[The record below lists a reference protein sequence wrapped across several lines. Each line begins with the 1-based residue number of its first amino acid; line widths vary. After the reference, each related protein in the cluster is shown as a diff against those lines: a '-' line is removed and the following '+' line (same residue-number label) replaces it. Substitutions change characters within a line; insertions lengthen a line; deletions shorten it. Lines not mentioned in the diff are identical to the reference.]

1 MSGSGRSTGERSSE
15 RGVSILIV
23 SVAMIFVLGMA
34 GLGVDLASLYVGRSQ
49 AQRAADAAALAGA
62 QALVTQGCTSDTGS
76 TISTACQAIARQRA
90 EAVGSNN
97 TVAGVNPTIN
107 DSDVTFPSIST
118 NDPQIQVVVA
128 RDTAHSNPMPTFFV
142 KIFGITSANVSA
154 TAKAEAFNP
163 SGSSANVGAQCL
175 KPWLLPNCD
184 QARATSSGNPNCSAG
199 GSSYYDYFINP
210 TTGDIQNPGIAPTG
224 VQGEQIIIKPG
235 DPSGGVAAPS
245 KFWPV
250 FLPAGSVAT
259 DCPSCASGS
268 GGGGTA
274 SGALYR
280 QNIECC
286 NHNTIVCGTNTIQ
299 PITGNMVGPTE
310 QGVNCLIH
318 QSGTKSNPTG
328 MDTFDPTSWTI
339 TAGSG
344 NPYGLTGPITTSDS
358 IVTIPV
364 YDGSDLCPG
373 NSCPSS
379 VTVTIIGFIQLFVE
393 YEDGSNNGNVYA
405 YVMNVSSCANGVGS
419 GSGGGTGGTGG
430 TISTGGSSPIPVRL
444 IQ

>member
-1 MSGSGRSTGERSSE
+1 MPGSESSTRERSSE

-23 SVAMIFVLGMA
+23 AVSMIFVLGMA

-90 EAVGSNN
+90 EAVGSSN
-97 TVAGVNPTIN
+97 TVAGVTPTIN
-107 DSDVTFPSIST
+107 DSDVTFPSTST

-163 SGSSANVGAQCL
+163 SGSNTNVGAQCL

-184 QARATSSGNPNCSAG
+184 QSRTTSSTSSGNPNCSAG

-235 DPSGGVAAPS
+235 DPSGGVAGPS

-259 DCPSCASGS
+259 DCPSCASTTSSGS
-268 GGGGTA
+268 GSGSA

-286 NHNTIVCGTNTIQ
+286 NHNTIVCGKNIVQ

-310 QGVNCLIH
+310 QGVDCLIH
-318 QSGTKSNPTG
+318 QGGTKPH
-328 MDTFDPTSWTI
+328 
-339 TAGSG
+339 
-344 NPYGLTGPITTSDS
+344 Y
-358 IVTIPV
+358 
-364 YDGSDLCPG
+364 
-373 NSCPSS
+373 
-379 VTVTIIGFIQLFVE
+379 
-393 YEDGSNNGNVYA
+393 
-405 YVMNVSSCANGVGS
+405 
-419 GSGGGTGGTGG
+419 
-430 TISTGGSSPIPVRL
+430 
-444 IQ
+444 